1 MELNVKDRILTLKIV
16 YYGPALGGKT
26 TNLLTIHA
34 LTDKEKRTELISIAT
49 RDDRT
54 LFFDLLPMGLG
65 RHFGFE
71 LKMKLYTVPGQVQF
85 DVTRRRVLAG
95 ADAVVFVADS
105 QRSQEAANAL
115 SLKNMRINMNQNK
128 LDPKTTAVV
137 LQYNKR
143 DLPDLIPVKEMD
155 AALNEELKV
164 PSIPAVAT
172 VGPGVMESLAASI
185 SRAIETVAAGR
196 GLASPQDARR
206 CAASIRETLMT
217 FAVKD
222 PAMNLTTGPP
232 ATAAAPAGSAQ
243 SARSASGAAP
253 NAPAQAAGRAS
264 AAEKAWS
271 TLAPQPPPSAS
282 APGARQSAPSAPPA
296 RSGPGEAG
304 VTWTHKAEVKVT
316 DDVDLLDE
324 AVKANLALSER
335 IGEQRKLAELAAKR
349 EKQVR
354 TLGVLARLAGESAD
368 PPKIELDVLALCLQS
383 LGLSRGSLLAKT
395 PSGRLGVRSVAG
407 HGSDPLAS
415 IPSPPLGSVADRLI
429 AAGRLLRSND
439 LQGEILFGEM
449 HPALSGVFGLLFSP
463 VQLADGS
470 FGGLF
475 LYGAEMAEEFEAA
488 DELFVEAACRIV
500 SLVRYRVHGL
510 VAKPV

>member
-1 MELNVKDRILTLKIV
+1 VELNVKDRILTLKIV

-65 RHFGFE
+65 KHFGFE

-164 PSIPAVAT
+164 ASIPAIAT
-172 VGPGVMESLAASI
+172 VGPGVMESLAAAI
-185 SRAIETVAAGR
+185 SRAIENVAAGR
-196 GLASPQDARR
+196 GLASPQDSRR
-206 CAASIRETLMT
+206 CAASIRETLMK

-222 PAMNLTTGPP
+222 PVMNLTTGPP
-232 ATAAAPAGSAQ
+232 ATAASPAGSAQ
-243 SARSASGAAP
+243 SAKSAPGTAP
-253 NAPAQAAGRAS
+253 NGPVQAAGRAGTAERTWS
-264 AAEKAWS
+264 AI
-271 TLAPQPPPSAS
+271 APAAASSAS
-282 APGARQSAPSAPPA
+282 TSGAKQNAPTAAPAHAEAGEPGA
-296 RSGPGEAG
+296 
-304 VTWTHKAEVKVT
+304 TWTHKAEIKVS
-316 DDVDLLDE
+316 DEVDLLDE
-324 AVKANLALSER
+324 AVKANIALSER
-335 IGEQRKLAELAAKR
+335 IGEYRKVAGLAARR

-368 PPKIELDVLALCLQS
+368 PSKIELDVLALCLQS
-383 LGLSRGSLLAKT
+383 LGLSRGSLLAKS
-395 PSGRLGVRSVAG
+395 PSGRLGVLCVAG

-429 AAGRLLRSND
+429 AAGRVLRSND
-439 LQGEILFGEM
+439 MQGEILFGET
-449 HPALSGVFGLLFSP
+449 HPAMSGVFSLLFSP
-463 VQLADGS
+463 IHLADGS

-475 LYGAEMAEEFEAA
+475 IYGGEMVDEFEAA

-500 SLVRYRVHGL
+500 SLVRNRVHGL